1 MTTIHAGPLDALYL
15 SVRPADLPAGRYVI
29 ALAAGGPYLASVDAP
44 QSWLDR
50 ERAAVMSADEV
61 RAVHARLAT
70 SHVVEPVA
78 VDAGDPRIVREI
90 IDRYMAG
97 ASAES
102 IAREYALDPWQVEH
116 RIRRWVRA
124 RT

>member
-1 MTTIHAGPLDALYL
+1 MSALYL
-15 SVRPADLPAGRYVI
+15 ATRPEDLPAGRYVV
-29 ALAAGGPYLASVDAP
+29 ALAPGGPYLASVDVP
-44 QSWLDR
+44 QAWLDR
-50 ERAAVMSADEV
+50 ERALVMSADEV

-78 VDAGDPRIVREI
+78 VDAGDPQIVREI
-90 IDRYMAG
+90 VERFQLG
-97 ASAES
+97 TS
-102 IAREYALDPWQVEH
+102 IAGIAEEYALDPWQVEH

>member
-1 MTTIHAGPLDALYL
+1 MSPLYL
-15 SVRPADLPAGRYVI
+15 ATRPEDLPAGRYVV
-29 ALAAGGPYLASVDAP
+29 ALAPGGPYLASADAP

-61 RAVHARLAT
+61 RAVHTRLAT
-70 SHVVEPVA
+70 SHVVEAVA
-78 VDAGDPRIVREI
+78 VDYAGDPQIVREI
-90 IDRYMAG
+90 VERFQLG
-97 ASAES
+97 TS
-102 IAREYALDPWQVEH
+102 IAGIAEEYALDPWQVEH